1 MTSRIESQL
10 ELVSQRA
17 AESLA
22 MLPDKNAAIESGI
35 DLLDQLAHRLGAL
48 GALGTQ
54 EASIRV
60 LSFLCTS
67 RVATAHLL
75 VMGGCMSEGYEILR
89 SAVEV
94 LAQQHLFV
102 KDGAAVDAWLD
113 GDRINSARIL
123 KAVDEDGFGHFWGT
137 LSKHAHPTL
146 DAIGVS
152 ARPEE
157 GQWVFEATRQASP
170 DDLNVALDAI
180 AGVVERE
187 VQLLAKVFR
196 ARLGRT
202 SGDARAFKESF
213 DAFRLHLGMADD
225 ALSQ

>member
-1 MTSRIESQL
+1 MTTRGPRIESQL
-10 ELVSQRA
+10 ELVKQRA
-17 AESLA
+17 VESLRL
-22 MLPDKNAAIESGI
+22 LPDKNAAVEAGI
-35 DLLDQLAHRLGAL
+35 NILDSLAHRLGAL
-48 GALGTQ
+48 GKLETQ

-75 VMGGCMSEGYEILR
+75 VMGGCISEGYEILR

-94 LAQQHLFV
+94 LAQQHLFI
-102 KDGAAVDAWLD
+102 KDGGAVEAWLD
-113 GDRINSARIL
+113 GDRIDSARIL
-123 KAVDEDGFGHFWGT
+123 KAVDEDGFRHFWGT

-157 GQWVFEATRQASP
+157 GRWVFEATRQAP
-170 DDLNVALDAI
+170 PGDLSVALDAV

-187 VQLLAKVFR
+187 IQLLAMVFG
-196 ARLGRT
+196 ARLGET
-202 SGDARAFKESF
+202 VEDARRFRAAF
-213 DAFRLHLGMADD
+213 DAFRAQVRLHRV
-225 ALSQ
+225 